1 MKNSKVAFG
10 VVLVVLL
17 AGAFVFFRRSS
28 VPTTGSENGEGSQ
41 PDALA
46 DTASCVKAWS
56 DSWRRDLTDA
66 ALFQEAFYP
75 GLLSVGFNG
84 TMSDEEIT
92 DYVDAQ
98 GLSLDP
104 DYPDILDFT
113 VGSGVKAVRLIVP
126 EEEEIEWI
134 CRLTDN
140 RSPLIVQDQDAT
152 IVFADPVPLPAV
164 LPAM

>member
-1 MKNSKVAFG
+1 MRK
-10 VVLVVLL
+10 
-17 AGAFVFFRRSS
+17 
-28 VPTTGSENGEGSQ
+28 
-41 PDALA
+41 
-46 DTASCVKAWS
+46 
-56 DSWRRDLTDA
+56 DLTDA
-66 ALFQEAFYP
+66 TLFQETFYP

-84 TMSDEEIT
+84 TMSDEEIR

-98 GLSLDP
+98 GLSFDP

-152 IVFADPVPLPAV
+152 IVFADLVPFPAT